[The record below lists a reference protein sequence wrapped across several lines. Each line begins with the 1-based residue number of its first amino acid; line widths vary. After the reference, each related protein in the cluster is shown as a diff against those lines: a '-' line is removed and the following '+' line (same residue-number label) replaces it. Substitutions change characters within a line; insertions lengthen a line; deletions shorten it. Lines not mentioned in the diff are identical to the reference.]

1 VIPCAFDLIEL
12 DEQDLRRVPIEE
24 RKAAL
29 AKLLRRSTYGIAFN
43 EYCSGDGAIVYRH
56 ACALGSEG
64 IVSKRLGHPIEVAAR
79 TLDKGQEPGRAGGH
93 ARGRGGVDLGGNI
106 MAALDRS
113 RPARM
118 ALALFGLVGAGVLG
132 LLLGVV
138 REAGWLSLLFALA
151 FALALLL
158 EFAGGWQETTRPF
171 RRGLLQAFLF
181 VVGGIILATVAY
193 REGWEAVLFVLIFLA
208 IWQLDTYRVGG

>member
-1 VIPCAFDLIEL
+1 
-12 DEQDLRRVPIEE
+12 
-24 RKAAL
+24 
-29 AKLLRRSTYGIAFN
+29 
-43 EYCSGDGAIVYRH
+43 
-56 ACALGSEG
+56 
-64 IVSKRLGHPIEVAAR
+64 
-79 TLDKGQEPGRAGGH
+79 
-93 ARGRGGVDLGGNI
+93 

-113 RPARM
+113 RPARV

-151 FALALLL
+151 FALALQL

-171 RRGLLQAFLF
+171 RRRLLQAFLF

>member
-1 VIPCAFDLIEL
+1 M
-12 DEQDLRRVPIEE
+12 
-24 RKAAL
+24 
-29 AKLLRRSTYGIAFN
+29 S
-43 EYCSGDGAIVYRH
+43 
-56 ACALGSEG
+56 
-64 IVSKRLGHPIEVAAR
+64 
-79 TLDKGQEPGRAGGH
+79 
-93 ARGRGGVDLGGNI
+93 
-106 MAALDRS
+106 ALDRS

-118 ALALFGLVGAGVLG
+118 ALALFGLVVAGVLG

-171 RRGLLQAFLF
+171 RRRLLQAFLF
-181 VVGGIILATVAY
+181 VVGGVILATVAY
-193 REGWEAVLFVLIFLA
+193 REGWEAVLFLLIFLA